1 MKSEKRNWFEKLE
14 KKPLKACDFVALIKW
29 DKNEICSLHVAA
41 NTMEHVGKFA
51 PRQVQKVFGGAVA
64 YLEIPV
70 LVQSL
75 KSSNV
80 ELG

>member
-1 MKSEKRNWFEKLE
+1 MFSDKEEKQIIPFIVLE
-14 KKPLKACDFVALIKW
+14 HQVVLLLQMNIHIYIYVGAQWLI
-29 DKNEICSLHVAA
+29 N
-41 NTMEHVGKFA
+41 
-51 PRQVQKVFGGAVA
+51 
-64 YLEIPV
+64 LEIPV